1 MNWNT
6 LNDFLAM
13 GGYGL
18 YVWGS
23 VLMTVLLLATEA
35 LSLRMRRVNFL
46 RRVARRL
53 RLARKE
59 GK

>member
-1 MNWNT
+1 MNWNDVNT
-6 LNDFLAM
+6 FLAM